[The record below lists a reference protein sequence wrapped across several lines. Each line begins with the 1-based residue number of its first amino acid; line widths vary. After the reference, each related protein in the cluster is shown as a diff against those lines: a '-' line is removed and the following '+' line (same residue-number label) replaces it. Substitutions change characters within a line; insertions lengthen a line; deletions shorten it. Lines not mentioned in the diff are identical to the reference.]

1 MEDKSE
7 YIINRILFRN
17 CVKKRVVRCNIK
29 FDDYESLD
37 LFTKKID
44 KVAEKRNQ
52 VVVFNYGKYPQNT
65 VL

>member
-7 YIINRILFRN
+7 YIISRILFRN
-17 CVKKRVVRCNIK
+17 SIKKRVVSCKIK

-52 VVVFNYGKYPQNT
+52 VVVFNYGKYPKNT
-65 VL
+65 IV